1 MKPPESTYG
10 QHFCEVDRGGMTL
23 ALRWQYP
30 GGLTKSL
37 IWMVSATG
45 IEPIF
50 NPKSHPADLPKTVL
64 LSQQFLRYTFEI
76 VYFCRANHLLI

>member
-1 MKPPESTYG
+1 MKTLESTYG
-10 QHFCEVDRGGMTL
+10 HHFCEVDRGGMTL
-23 ALRWQYP
+23 ALPLATPRWS
-30 GGLTKSL
+30 KSL
-37 IWMVSATG
+37 IWMVGATG

-50 NPKSHPADLPKTVL
+50 SPKSHPADLPKTVL